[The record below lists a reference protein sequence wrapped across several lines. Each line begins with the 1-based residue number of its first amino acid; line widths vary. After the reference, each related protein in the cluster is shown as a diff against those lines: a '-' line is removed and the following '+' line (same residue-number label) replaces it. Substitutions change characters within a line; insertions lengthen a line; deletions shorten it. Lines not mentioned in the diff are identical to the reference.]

1 MKRTLIFTILIVL
14 LSACGQVYFT
24 TPQPTKGV
32 TVKSFIADLQ
42 GFYADSTLEIEV
54 LKNELLVK
62 GDTFRLSGK
71 TPDEN
76 EVLVKYYKK
85 FYFASFV
92 DSQYFSVYMANF
104 YDNKLAVYMLNAD
117 AQSITVLN
125 KFLKVDTLNAK
136 DEHYLINP
144 SKKEFDQLVDYEL
157 FEVIGVLEKQV
168 K

>member
-1 MKRTLIFTILIVL
+1 MKHTSIFAILIVL

-24 TPQPTKGV
+24 SPQPTKGV

-42 GFYADSTLEIEV
+42 GFYADSTLKIEV
-54 LKNELLVK
+54 LKNELIVDN
-62 GDTFRLSGK
+62 DTFKLSSK
-71 TPDEN
+71 TPSKN
-76 EVLVKYYKK
+76 EVLVKYHKK
-85 FYFASFV
+85 LYFASFA

-117 AQSITVLN
+117 AQSIAVLS
-125 KFLKVDTLNAK
+125 KFLKVDVLSDK

-144 SKKEFDQLVDYEL
+144 SKKEFDQLVDYDI
-157 FEVIGVLEKQV
+157 FEVIGVFEKQA